1 MHQYLETS
9 QVIFI
14 NNFLE
19 CFGNCQYDKSTIQVE
34 EKAKEETKEIAE
46 LKNKVKMMARKEEPK
61 KLVDQ
66 VIKLT
71 SYEEFK
77 TCLDQIK
84 LFDETLAELSL
95 IRSDV
100 LNKFIIEK
108 EAIEKANWE
117 KMIQSRQL
125 RKFQIFKYYSTT

>member
-1 MHQYLETS
+1 
-9 QVIFI
+9 
-14 NNFLE
+14 
-19 CFGNCQYDKSTIQVE
+19 
-34 EKAKEETKEIAE
+34 
-46 LKNKVKMMARKEEPK
+46 MMARKEEPK

-71 SYEEFK
+71 SYDEFK

-117 KMIQSRQL
+117 KMIESRQL
-125 RKFQIFKYYSTT
+125 RKF